1 VAIGVVELRDREP
14 PVDVCRERIWVQV
27 SIHERAGRHASLAA
41 PVSVALL
48 MARLEPAR
56 QASVAAIANLA
67 SILDD
72 QYAAGAAAWPAI
84 SVTRERYIDEL
95 ARRINTRASE
105 PADRVLTTMPAAD
118 LYIAIACNDGDPGAL
133 AAFRD
138 AFIPALRQTLAKLAL
153 APPTIDETVQRV
165 LVMLFV
171 DGQIA
176 GFGGKGTLR
185 SWVRSIGVRTGRRL
199 AGHEHDSDQSD
210 DELAALPGAVAD
222 PELELLR
229 HRYGSQV
236 SRAFAAAFAQLTER
250 ERNVLRQYHIDGLTI
265 DQLAALY
272 QVNRAT
278 TARWVAGARLAV
290 VAKTRNQLVEQFG
303 IAASEV
309 DSIIRLVRS
318 QLAVSVR
325 DLNN

>member
-1 VAIGVVELRDREP
+1 
-14 PVDVCRERIWVQV
+14 
-27 SIHERAGRHASLAA
+27 
-41 PVSVALL
+41 
-48 MARLEPAR
+48 MAQLDPAR
-56 QASVAAIANLA
+56 QVSVTGIANLA
-67 SILDD
+67 RVLDD
-72 QYAAGAAAWPAI
+72 QYATAARAWPMIA
-84 SVTRERYIDEL
+84 VTHERFVTEL
-95 ARRINTRASE
+95 ARRVNQRATE
-105 PADRVLTTMPAAD
+105 PADRVLLTMPVGD
-118 LYIAIACNDGDPGAL
+118 LYLAIACGDRDEIAL

-138 AFIPALRQTLAKLAL
+138 AFVPGVEQTLAKLAL
-153 APPTIDETVQRV
+153 SPATIDETVQRV

-176 GFGGKGTLR
+176 GFAGKGTLR

-199 AGHEHDSDQSD
+199 AGLEQSLDSD
-210 DELAALPGAVAD
+210 EVAALPAAVAD

-229 HRYGSQV
+229 AQYGEQV
-236 SRAFAAAFAQLTER
+236 RSAFAAAFAELTER
-250 ERNVLRQYHIDGLTI
+250 ERNLLRQYHIDGLTI

-290 VAKTRNQLVEQFG
+290 VGKTRNLLVERFG
-303 IAASEV
+303 IAATEV

-325 DLNN
+325 DLAG